1 MKITTIII
9 SAAMTL
15 TAMPTIAQDTY
26 KALKFKTAT
35 SLFNYEML
43 DVHRQG
49 YERKESLRKATAS
62 KEAMESYIRTARERF
77 KAIAG
82 TTPARGETEGR
93 TVGTVHGEGFK
104 IEKIVFKS
112 APGRYVTAHLYLPEN
127 AKGRIPACIEMC
139 GHGLDGKGSGSGS
152 AEQIAVNGI
161 AVMVVDPLSQG
172 ERQQT
177 IDRDGKNMT
186 RGVTTEHTLL
196 APAYLLLGSSLATQE
211 YYDNSRA
218 IDYLM
223 TRKDIDPE
231 RIGCYGFSGGGT
243 QAAYLAG
250 LDSRVKA
257 TCVGLFFSSRERTL
271 ETQGPSDGCQWMAYE
286 GRERIEIADMAMMN
300 APRPFLILDGRFDFV
315 DHWGALQGYDELRA
329 CYTALGEPG
338 NVEQFY
344 YDDGH
349 AIPEESQE
357 RMVRF
362 FRKALTGDTTG
373 EVKPYRYWRGER
385 QEMLCTKAGQVN
397 MEYRDAL
404 STMAECEAGMDR
416 LEPMRARFCQQDEA
430 TVQRKIR
437 ELLGINGKEKAW
449 KATQT
454 GHATLRDAEEYRFQI
469 DCEGEYPVPVIVR
482 VPTVSSPGSKIR
494 IHLSDKGKG
503 AVLMEKDRR
512 DAVSDGTIEL
522 YADLRGY
529 GETADIFEYN
539 LSKYWNTQ
547 YRTAVTALHTGRPM
561 MGQRVTDL
569 MTVLDF
575 CSSDERLKGR
585 TVEIEADGDNAV
597 IVMHTAVLDKRIAAT
612 RLTKTLKTWRTY
624 IQNPMQHDMMQNVI
638 PSVLMYYD
646 IPDLI
651 RMAKGRLRIVD

>member
-1 MKITTIII
+1 MRKTTVII
-9 SAAMTL
+9 SAAIAL
-15 TAMPTIAQDTY
+15 TALSAHAQDPY
-26 KALKFKTAT
+26 RALKFRTAT
-35 SLFNYEML
+35 SLFNCEML

-49 YERKESLRKATAS
+49 HERKQQLSQAATSKKAMQ
-62 KEAMESYIRTARERF
+62 KYIDTKRERF
-77 KAIAG
+77 IAIAG
-82 TTPARGETEGR
+82 TTPTRGDTDGR
-93 TVGTVHGEGFK
+93 IVGTVRGDGFK
-104 IEKIVFKS
+104 VEKIVFKS

-127 AKGRIPACIEMC
+127 AAGRLPACVEMC
-139 GHGLDGKGSGSGS
+139 GHGLDGKGRGSGA
-152 AEQIAVNGI
+152 AEQMAVNGI
-161 AVMVVDPLSQG
+161 AVMVVDPISQG

-177 IDRDGKNMT
+177 IDKEGKNMT

-211 YYDNSRA
+211 YFDNSRA

-223 TRKDIDPE
+223 TRNDIDKE

-243 QAAYLAG
+243 QAAYLGG

-286 GRERIEIADMAMMN
+286 GREQIEIADMAMMN

-315 DHWGALQGYDELRA
+315 DHWGALQGYDELKA
-329 CYTALGEPG
+329 CYTALGKPG

-349 AIPEESQE
+349 AIPKESQE
-357 RMVRF
+357 CMVRF
-362 FRKALTGDTTG
+362 FRKALTGDMTG
-373 EVKPYRYWRGER
+373 EVKPYKYWRGER
-385 QEMLCTKAGQVN
+385 QEMQCTARGQVN
-397 MEYRDAL
+397 LEYADAL
-404 STMAECEAGMDR
+404 STMRECEAEMDR
-416 LEPMRARFCQQDEA
+416 LEPMRARFCSQDEA

-437 ELLGINGKEKAW
+437 ELLGIDSREKPW

-454 GHATLRDAEEYRFQI
+454 GHTTLRDAEEYRFQI

-482 VPTVSSPGSKIR
+482 VPSVSTPESKIR

-512 DAVSDGTIEL
+512 DAFSDGTIEV

-547 YRTAVTALHTGRPM
+547 FRTAVTALHAGRPM
-561 MGQRVTDL
+561 MGQRVRDL
-569 MTVLDF
+569 LTVLDF
-575 CSSDERLKGR
+575 CSDDARLKGR
-585 TVEIEADGDNAV
+585 TVEIVADGGNAV
-597 IVMHTAVLDKRIAAT
+597 VVMHTAVLDKRVSAT

-624 IQNPMQHDMMQNVI
+624 IQNPIQHDMMQNVI

-651 RMAKGRLRIVD
+651 RMAKGRLRIED

>member
-1 MKITTIII
+1 MRKTTVII
-9 SAAMTL
+9 SAAIAL
-15 TAMPTIAQDTY
+15 TALSAQAQDPY
-26 KALKFKTAT
+26 RALKFRTAT
-35 SLFNYEML
+35 SLYNYEML

-49 YERKESLRKATAS
+49 HERKQQLSQAATSKKAMQ
-62 KEAMESYIRTARERF
+62 KYIDTKRERF
-77 KAIAG
+77 IAIAG
-82 TTPARGETEGR
+82 TTPTRGDTDGR
-93 TVGTVHGEGFK
+93 IVGTVRGDGFNV
-104 IEKIVFKS
+104 EKIVFKS

-127 AKGRIPACIEMC
+127 AAGRLPACVEMC
-139 GHGLDGKGSGSGS
+139 GHGLDGKGRGSGA
-152 AEQIAVNGI
+152 AEQMAVNGI
-161 AVMVVDPLSQG
+161 AVMVVDPISQG

-177 IDRDGKNMT
+177 IDKEGKNMT

-211 YYDNSRA
+211 YFDNSRA

-223 TRKDIDPE
+223 TRNDIDKE

-243 QAAYLAG
+243 QAAYLGG

-286 GRERIEIADMAMMN
+286 GREQIEIADMAMMN

-315 DHWGALQGYDELRA
+315 DHWGALQGYDELKA
-329 CYTALGEPG
+329 CYTALGKPG

-349 AIPEESQE
+349 AIPKESQE
-357 RMVRF
+357 CMVRF
-362 FRKALTGDTTG
+362 FRKALTGDMTG
-373 EVKPYRYWRGER
+373 EVKPYKYWRGER
-385 QEMLCTKAGQVN
+385 QEMLCTARGQVN
-397 MEYRDAL
+397 LEYGDAL
-404 STMAECEAGMDR
+404 STMSECEAEMDR
-416 LEPMRARFCQQDEA
+416 LEPMRARFCSQDEA
-430 TVQRKIR
+430 TVQRKIM
-437 ELLGINGKEKAW
+437 ELLGIDSKEKPR

-454 GHATLRDAEEYRFQI
+454 GHTTLRDAEEYRFQI

-482 VPTVSSPGSKIR
+482 VPSVSTPDSKIR

-512 DAVSDGTIEL
+512 DAFSDGTIEV

-547 YRTAVTALHTGRPM
+547 FRTAVTALHAGRPM
-561 MGQRVTDL
+561 MGQRVRDL
-569 MTVLDF
+569 LTVLNF
-575 CSSDERLKGR
+575 CSDDARLKGR
-585 TVEIEADGDNAV
+585 TVEIVADGDNAV
-597 IVMHTAVLDKRIAAT
+597 VVMHTAVLDKRVSAT

-651 RMAKGRLRIVD
+651 RMAKGRVRIED